1 MGNKNKTISFRVSE
15 SAFGKLQ
22 DIADARDMSLSA
34 VFRDYVDR
42 LVAHDGRIDV
52 VPTDEAP
59 EEGGEPSDAGEFPP
73 TVEVP
78 KRFVRENERLEL
90 EAEHLRDALEEHK
103 EYIRRLETALAETQ
117 QETLEELAEERAEL
131 DSPADTYRIG

>member
-15 SAFGKLQ
+15 DAFEKLQ

-42 LVAHDGRIDV
+42 LVAHDGRVEV
-52 VPTDEAP
+52 VPTNDVPGAED
-59 EEGGEPSDAGEFPP
+59 GGDAGEFPP

-90 EAEHLRDALEEHK
+90 EAEHLRDSLEEHK
-103 EYIRRLETALAETQ
+103 EYIARLEAALAEAQ
-117 QETLEELAEERAEL
+117 QEALDELTDERTEIDAPE
-131 DSPADTYRIG
+131 DTYRIG